1 MSADLHA
8 LYERLAQAAPAE
20 QELLLRFLLGK
31 RTAAL
36 GRANPRLD
44 LFLAELQVALPGASD
59 ALGDLRFRL
68 GDELHGEIARWAHG
82 GTAAPAARETAR
94 LYGRVLARYE
104 ALFLK

>member
-1 MSADLHA
+1 MSANPHA
-8 LYERLAQAAPAE
+8 LYELLAQANAAE

-68 GDELHGEIARWAHG
+68 GDELHGEIARWARG
-82 GTAAPAARETAR
+82 GTATPAARETAR
-94 LYGRVLARYE
+94 LYRRVLARYE
-104 ALFLK
+104 SLFLK